1 MVNLWDYEKRKKIR
15 YDKTY
20 KASNTV
26 WNKYR
31 LNKRE
36 NIGHTMIL
44 IKECKPNNF
53 DEWQSYYEKSGQ
65 EAHTL
70 KSKLTFHSFD
80 ELKKSIYIIDCEH
93 GKTADDLTTLAKD
106 FQALLKNE
114 GMNLDLET
122 CFNYVYIRAVDETY
136 LGYQREVAAFNSLSD
151 YCKDNNLT
159 VKETSNTTDVRYGVD
174 FEVFQKDK
182 LLAGIQVKGSIYKK
196 AAENA
201 GGNIAIKQAEKLL
214 HCINNEYSVMN
225 KVPVLRM
232 YVEQDLS
239 IKDTKIFDD
248 LKVLQNKNTIARDVF
263 ER

>member
-1 MVNLWDYEKRKKIR
+1 MVNLWDYEKRKEIR

-20 KASNTV
+20 KASNIV

-44 IKECKPNNF
+44 IKSCKPNNL

-65 EAHTL
+65 EAHTM
-70 KSKLTFHSFD
+70 KSKLRFHSFE
-80 ELKKSIYIIDCEH
+80 ELKKSIHIIDCEH
-93 GKTADDLTTLAKD
+93 GKTQDDLIDLAKE
-106 FQALLKNE
+106 FQGYLKNE
-114 GMNLDLET
+114 GMNLDLDT

-151 YCKDNNLT
+151 YCKDNELT
-159 VKETSNTTDVRYGVD
+159 VKEASNTADVRYGVD
-174 FEVFQKDK
+174 FEVFKKDN

-196 AAENA
+196 ATENA
-201 GGNIAIKQAEKLL
+201 GSNIAIKRAERLL
-214 HCINNEYSVMN
+214 HSINNEYSTIN
-225 KVPVLRM
+225 EVPVLRM

-239 IKDTKIFDD
+239 IKDTAIFDD
-248 LKVLQNKNTIARDVF
+248 LKDLQSKRAIKKGSF

>member
-1 MVNLWDYEKRKKIR
+1 MVNLWDYEKRKEIR
-15 YDKTY
+15 CDKTY
-20 KASNTV
+20 KASNMV

-44 IKECKPNNF
+44 IKNCKPNNF

-70 KSKLTFHSFD
+70 KSKLTFHSFE
-80 ELKKSIYIIDCEH
+80 ELKKSIHIIDCEH
-93 GKTADDLTTLAKD
+93 GKTQDDLIDLAKE
-106 FQALLKNE
+106 FQGYLKNE
-114 GMNLDLET
+114 GMNLDLDT

-136 LGYQREVAAFNSLSD
+136 LGYQREVAAFNNLSD
-151 YCKDNNLT
+151 YCRDNGLT

-174 FEVFQKDK
+174 FEVFKKDK

-196 AAENA
+196 ATENA
-201 GGNIAIKQAEKLL
+201 GSNIAIKRAERLL
-214 HCINNEYSVMN
+214 HSINNEYSTIN
-225 KVPVLRM
+225 EVPVLRM

-239 IKDTKIFDD
+239 IKDTAIFDD
-248 LKVLQNKNTIARDVF
+248 LKDLQSKRAIKKGSF